1 MADPKVNLKV
11 AASQAGLN
19 PNENQQVDS
28 LIKMLD
34 THQKLSNMPAPQAQQ
49 AYLNLPTDQKQ
60 SLNNMFGSATPE
72 TNKRGWFG
80 NAWHYTGGAVFGA
93 LNEVSDFM
101 TRIYR
106 TNQIIRSEKEFQG
119 RGTQGIVDAWN
130 KSNDKGDLVFN
141 PERINNA
148 KAKYGDLRTNVA
160 IKVAEGM
167 PLADIV
173 ANGTDEEKMI
183 AAKAAKGEDNL
194 FQDTVDAVQ
203 AAKYSPGRQAANA
216 VLPGFLEGSGPLYK
230 GISGFVDAGYRVF
243 ADPTLALGK
252 AKKAYDAANYALFK
266 IVGDANKV
274 DSVFAKPQVV
284 NFFNQYGAELDKLG
298 QARKAKDIKASVE
311 AATNLKRLAPEFGP
325 AAVDEFI
332 KAGVKDAATAK
343 NYLANHA
350 DVTKILQGQPG
361 RVTPLIPK
369 MDPARRLR
377 VYTYTKADKVF
388 NIDKVGQNIVTAL
401 YGKAPQYEDITTGL
415 NAATDQIAQLEK
427 GVGKLKNEKDG
438 VIRFSVNQIQGR
450 LDRFAR
456 KFTTTPYFPQGYF
469 DVNSFDAPNKIYQIA
484 RLANSRYHAKIIQEA
499 FTAGN
504 EGQRKQIFIGLWNTV
519 SEIRGVSKSVEGKS
533 FVDEFSGR
541 GLDKLYAA
549 DVVRNGENLG
559 NPANFDGQQ
568 MALFPYQLSSG
579 IAVPSIQDLDRLSAR
594 SGILNRIVGMS
605 HQRWADK
612 LTSGWVLGTLAGPRF
627 ALRNAAEDLML
638 HLAIGDSTWGIVKGR
653 ALSTRLRIARGI
665 GAEDTVKATL
675 KKTAKLD
682 TEAGELGVINKFIRK
697 EESAKY
703 AAKLAAAKTP
713 DEVRQ
718 VFAESVLEN
727 KLAYK
732 LDPQGAE
739 YLSDIAKYGNLDDTL
754 ATVSEGGKNAL
765 RGGDRYLSVTE
776 DVSRFGKMG
785 ELEINGVKYKQAT
798 GEQSFTQFN
807 PVANQQSRVSWLVQL
822 GITANDS
829 LASIAVKHLD
839 NKELAIAE
847 MRKYLAE
854 LSPKAR
860 ERFQLYSAGG
870 NVNVHA
876 ERAYEAVK
884 NLFAKR
890 NGDINMDLLNKIRYT
905 DDSGK
910 VIVSSKNLTIDD
922 LPGVGDA
929 NLVPEYISGPTLVPV
944 ADSGNFA
951 ASLADKTW
959 DAMGEANARFS
970 REPIVINEM
979 IRLRKEM
986 AETGFEKRFL
996 EQHTKGLT
1004 DDALKAAENYAKK
1017 ELVTLTEQLAMNR
1030 VLAYVDNP
1038 AVRSQ
1043 LAMTVRNFGRFYR
1056 ATEDFY
1062 KRFSRTIRYNP
1073 ESLVRASLTYEGIH
1087 HSGFVQTDDNGDMY
1101 FFYPGLT
1108 PVYQTMQGLADG
1120 FNFSE
1125 AFKIPMPVEFGGK
1138 LNMITP
1144 SLNPDSLFP
1153 TFAGPLA
1160 AIPMKF
1166 VFGMVPALDSLE
1178 SAFLGTYA
1186 QDQPM
1191 INAIFPAHVT
1201 RLLAGL
1207 DRNERNSQYASA
1219 FRKAATYLEASGHG
1233 VKPRWDE
1240 ETQTWIR
1247 PSEQELNDYKKKIS
1261 AATVTVLGLRF
1272 LFGFFAPAS
1281 PQTTLKSDMEKWVR
1295 DNGSVSYKQS
1305 FNQLIAKY
1313 NGDLDKAT
1321 GDWLRLF
1328 PEEMPYTVSESDDNV
1343 VSVIRAVDSTVE
1355 WIGKNQSTLTKY
1367 PQGAPFL
1374 MPKVGDF
1381 NFDAYRL
1388 LFKSGIKYSKTIDN
1402 FLQDIST
1409 ARDKQF
1415 YYDQKDAYEAE
1426 LANTYDDFS
1435 KQNLKQQWTDWSKQ
1449 FKAVRPLLQRELS
1462 GGSETAINRRNAYQ
1476 DLQNMLADKEVRKVA
1491 PQTFDTLK
1499 KMSEIYDAYVYNS
1512 SIAVGN
1518 GAAASAYKDMLKQN
1532 TKVALQQLAQTSPN
1546 ALDAYNVMFSGLLG
1560 D

>member
-1 MADPKVNLKV
+1 MADAKTNLKV
-11 AASQAGLN
+11 AAVQANLN
-19 PNENQQVDS
+19 PKENDQVNS
-28 LIKMLD
+28 LIKLLD
-34 THQKLSNMPAPQAQQ
+34 THQTLSNMPATQAQQ
-49 AYLNLPTDQKQ
+49 TYKKLPANQQQ
-60 SLNNMFGSATPE
+60 SLNQMFGSATPE

-101 TRIYR
+101 TRLYR
-106 TNQIIRSEKEFQG
+106 TGQVIRSEKQYQG
-119 RGTQGIVDAWN
+119 RGTQGIIDAWN
-130 KSNDKGDLVFN
+130 TANDKGDLVFN
-141 PERINNA
+141 PDRITKA
-148 KAKYGDLRTNVA
+148 KAKFGDERTNLA
-160 IKVAEGM
+160 IKVAEGNA
-167 PLADIV
+167 LADIL
-173 ANGTDEEKMI
+173 ANGTDEEKI
-183 AAKAAKGEDNL
+183 LAAKVSKGEDNL
-194 FQDTVDAVQ
+194 FQDTLDAVQ
-203 AAKYSPGRQAANA
+203 AAKYSPGREVANA
-216 VLPGFLEGSGPLYK
+216 LLPAQLEGSGFLYK
-230 GISGFVDAGYRVF
+230 GISGFVDASYRVF

-266 IVGDANKV
+266 IAGDANKV
-274 DSVFAKPQVV
+274 DQVFTKPAVV
-284 NFFNQYGAELDKLG
+284 NFFNQYGAELEKLG
-298 QARKAKDIKASVE
+298 TARKSKDIKAAVE
-311 AATNLKRLAPEFGP
+311 ASTNLKRLAPEFGP
-325 AAVDEFI
+325 ASVDEFI

-350 DVTKILQGQPG
+350 DVSKIMQGQPG

-377 VYTYTKADKVF
+377 VATYTTADKVF
-388 NIDKVGQNIVTAL
+388 NIDKVGNKIVTAL
-401 YGKAPQYEDITTGL
+401 YGQAPQYEDITTGL
-415 NAATDQIAQLEK
+415 TAGAEAIAGLEK
-427 GVGKLKNEKDG
+427 NVGKLKNVKDG
-438 VIRFSVNQIQGR
+438 VVRFSINQIQGR

-456 KFTTTPYFPQGYF
+456 KFTTVPYFKEGFF
-469 DVNSFDAPNKIYQIA
+469 DVNSFDAPTKIYQIA
-484 RLANSRYHAKIIQEA
+484 RLANSRYHSKIIQEA

-504 EGQRKQIFIGLWNTV
+504 EGQRKQIFTGLWNTV
-519 SEIRGVSKSVEGKS
+519 AEVRGVSKSAEGKS
-533 FVDEFSGR
+533 FMNEFAGR
-541 GLDKLYAA
+541 GLDKMYAA

-579 IAVPSIQDLDRLSAR
+579 IAVPKIVDLDRLAVR
-594 SGILNRIVGMS
+594 SGLINRILGLS

-612 LTSGWVLGTLAGPRF
+612 LTSGWVIATLAGPRF
-627 ALRNAAEDLML
+627 AIRNATEDLML
-638 HLAIGDSTWGIVKGR
+638 HLAVGDSAWGIVKGR

-665 GAEDTVKATL
+665 GGNEPAKETL
-675 KKTAKLD
+675 KRTLKLD
-682 TEAGELGVINKFIRK
+682 TEAGELGVINKFVYKK
-697 EESAKY
+697 ELSKY
-703 AAKLAAAKTP
+703 ATKLEAAKTP
-713 DEVRQ
+713 EEVRQ

-739 YLSDIAKYGNLDDTL
+739 YLADIAKFGNIDDTL
-754 ATVSEGGKNAL
+754 AGIAEGSKNAL
-765 RGGDRYLSVTE
+765 RGGDRYLSVTD

-785 ELEINGVKYKQAT
+785 ELEINGVKYKQST
-798 GEQSFTQFN
+798 GDKAFTQFN

-822 GITANDS
+822 GISSNDS

-839 NKELAIAE
+839 NKEVAVAE
-847 MRKYLAE
+847 MRKYLEE

-860 ERFQLYSAGG
+860 ERFQLYSVGG
-870 NVNVHA
+870 NINVHA

-884 NLFAKR
+884 NLFSKR
-890 NGDINMDLLNKIRYT
+890 NGDINMDLLNKVRYI
-905 DDSGK
+905 DKEGK
-910 VIVSSKNLTIDD
+910 LVVSSKNLTLDD

-929 NLVPEYISGPTLVPV
+929 SLVPEYISGPTLVPV
-944 ADSGNFA
+944 ADSANFA
-951 ASLADKTW
+951 GSLANKTW

-986 AETGFEKRFL
+986 AESGFEARFI
-996 EQHTKGLT
+996 EQYTKGVEA
-1004 DDALKAAENYAKK
+1004 DALEAATNYAKK
-1017 ELVTLTEQLAMNR
+1017 ELVTLTEQLSMNR

-1043 LAMTVRNFGRFYR
+1043 LAMTSRNFSRFYR

-1062 KRFSRTIRYNP
+1062 KRFSRAVRYNP
-1073 ESLVRASLTYEGIH
+1073 ESIVRASLTYEGIH

-1108 PVYQTMQGLADG
+1108 PVYQTMQGVANG
-1120 FNFSE
+1120 FDFPE

-1160 AIPMKF
+1160 AVPMKF
-1166 VFGMVPALDSLE
+1166 VFGMVPQLDSLE
-1178 SAFLGTYA
+1178 SVFLGTYA

-1191 INAIFPAHVT
+1191 VNAIFPAHVT

-1219 FRKAATYLEASGHG
+1219 FRKAATYLEATGHG

-1247 PSEQELNDYKKKIS
+1247 PSESELNDYKKKIS

-1281 PQTTLKSDMEKWVR
+1281 PQVTLKSEMEKWVR
-1295 DNGSVSYKQS
+1295 DNGSVSYKQT
-1305 FNQLIAKY
+1305 FNQLISKY
-1313 NGDLDKAT
+1313 NDLDKAT
-1321 GDWLRLF
+1321 GEWLRLY
-1328 PEEMPYTVSESDDNV
+1328 PDQMPYTVSESDDNV

-1355 WIGKNQSTLTKY
+1355 WIGKNQKVLKDY
-1367 PQGAPFL
+1367 PQGGPFL

-1415 YYDQKDAYEAE
+1415 YYDQKDAYETE

-1435 KQNLKQQWTDWSKQ
+1435 KQRLKQQWTDWSKQ

-1462 GGSETAINRRNAYQ
+1462 GGAETAINRRNAYQ
-1476 DLQNMLADKEVRKVA
+1476 DLQNMLNDSSVRQVA
-1491 PQTFDTLK
+1491 PQTFDVLK
-1499 KMSEIYDAYVYNS
+1499 QMSEIYDSYVYNS

-1532 TKVALQQLAQTSPN
+1532 TKVALQQLAATN
-1546 ALDAYNVMFSGLLG
+1546 ANAQDAYNVMFSGLLG

>member
-1 MADPKVNLKV
+1 MADAKTNLKV
-11 AASQAGLN
+11 AAVQANLN
-19 PNENQQVDS
+19 PKENDQVNS
-28 LIKMLD
+28 LIKLLD
-34 THQKLSNMPAPQAQQ
+34 THQTLSNMPATQAQQ
-49 AYLNLPTDQKQ
+49 TYKKLPANQQQ
-60 SLNNMFGSATPE
+60 SLNQMFGSATPE

-101 TRIYR
+101 TRVYR
-106 TNQIIRSEKEFQG
+106 TGQVIRSEKQYQG
-119 RGTQGIVDAWN
+119 RGTQGIIDAWN
-130 KSNDKGDLVFN
+130 TANDKGDLVFN
-141 PERINNA
+141 PDRITKA
-148 KAKYGDLRTNVA
+148 KAKFGDERTNLA
-160 IKVAEGM
+160 IKVAEGNA
-167 PLADIV
+167 LADIL
-173 ANGTDEEKMI
+173 ANGTDEEKI
-183 AAKAAKGEDNL
+183 LAAKVSKGEDNL
-194 FQDTVDAVQ
+194 FQDTLDAVQ
-203 AAKYSPGRQAANA
+203 AAKYSPGREVANA
-216 VLPGFLEGSGPLYK
+216 LLPAQLEGSGFLYR
-230 GISGFVDAGYRVF
+230 GISGFIDASYRVF

-266 IVGDANKV
+266 IAGDANKV
-274 DSVFAKPQVV
+274 DQVFTKPAVV
-284 NFFNQYGAELDKLG
+284 NFFNRYGAELEKLDN
-298 QARKAKDIKASVE
+298 ARKAKDITAAVE
-311 AATNLKRLAPEFGP
+311 ASTNLKRLAPEFGP
-325 AAVDEFI
+325 ASVDEFI

-350 DVTKILQGQPG
+350 DVSKILIGQPG

-388 NIDKVGQNIVTAL
+388 NIDKVGNKIVTAL
-401 YGKAPQYEDITTGL
+401 YGEVPQYEDITTGL
-415 NAATDQIAQLEK
+415 TTGAETIAILEK
-427 GVGKLKNEKDG
+427 GVGKLKNVKDG
-438 VIRFSVNQIQGR
+438 VIRFSINQIQGR

-456 KFTTTPYFPQGYF
+456 KFTTIPYFPQGYF
-469 DVNSFDAPNKIYQIA
+469 DVNSFDAPTKIYQIA
-484 RLANSRYHAKIIQEA
+484 RLANSRYHSKIIQEA

-519 SEIRGVSKSVEGKS
+519 AEVRGVSKSAEGKS
-533 FVDEFSGR
+533 FVNEFAGR
-541 GLDKLYAA
+541 GLDKMYAA
-549 DVVRNGENLG
+549 DIVRNGENVG

-579 IAVPSIQDLDRLSAR
+579 IAVPSVQDLDRLSAR
-594 SGILNRIVGMS
+594 SGLINRILGLS

-627 ALRNAAEDLML
+627 AIRNATEDLML

-653 ALSTRLRIARGI
+653 FLSTRLRIARGI
-665 GAEDTVKATL
+665 SADETTKATL
-675 KKTAKLD
+675 KRTAKLD
-682 TEAGELGVINKFIRK
+682 VEAGELGVINKFVRK
-697 EESAKY
+697 DELSKY
-703 AAKLAAAKTP
+703 SEKLAEAK
-713 DEVRQ
+713 DVQEVRE

-739 YLSDIAKYGNLDDTL
+739 YLADIAKYGNLDDTL
-754 ATVSEGGKNAL
+754 AVVSEGGKNAL
-765 RGGDRYLSVTE
+765 RGGDRYLSVTD

-785 ELEINGVKYKQAT
+785 ELEINGVKYKQST
-798 GEQSFTQFN
+798 GDKAFTQFN

-822 GITANDS
+822 GITASDS

-839 NKELAIAE
+839 NKEVAITE
-847 MRKYLAE
+847 MRKFLEE

-860 ERFQLYSAGG
+860 ERFQLYSVGG

-884 NLFAKR
+884 NLFSKR
-890 NGDINMDLLNKIRYT
+890 NGDINMDLLNKVRYV

-910 VIVSSKNLTIDD
+910 ISVSSKNLTIDD
-922 LPGVGDA
+922 IPGVGDA
-929 NLVPEYISGPTLVPV
+929 SLVPEYISGPTLVPV
-944 ADSGNFA
+944 ADSANFA
-951 ASLADKTW
+951 GSLATKTW

-986 AETGFEKRFL
+986 AESGFEKRWI
-996 EQHTKGLT
+996 EQFTKGLA
-1004 DDALKAAENYAKK
+1004 DDELKAAEIYAKK
-1017 ELVTLTEQLAMNR
+1017 ELITLTEQLAMNR

-1043 LAMTVRNFGRFYR
+1043 LAMTTRNFSRFYR

-1062 KRFSRTIRYNP
+1062 KRFSRAVRYNP
-1073 ESLVRASLTYEGIH
+1073 ESIVRASLTYEGIH

-1108 PVYQTMQGLADG
+1108 PVYQTMQGVANG
-1120 FNFSE
+1120 FDFPE

-1160 AIPMKF
+1160 AVPMKF
-1166 VFGMVPALDSLE
+1166 VFGMVPQLDSLE
-1178 SAFLGTYA
+1178 SVFLGTYA

-1191 INAIFPAHVT
+1191 VYAIFPAHVT
-1201 RLLAGL
+1201 RFIAGL

-1219 FRKAATYLEASGHG
+1219 FRKAATYLEATGHG

-1240 ETQTWIR
+1240 ENQTWIR
-1247 PSEQELNDYKKKIS
+1247 PSESELNDYKKKIS

-1281 PQTTLKSDMEKWVR
+1281 PQVTLKSEMEKWVR
-1295 DNGSVSYKQS
+1295 DNGSVSYKQT
-1305 FNQLIAKY
+1305 FNQLISKY
-1313 NGDLDKAT
+1313 NDLDKAT
-1321 GDWLRLF
+1321 GEWLRLY
-1328 PEEMPYTVSESDDNV
+1328 PDQMPYTVSESDDNV

-1355 WIGKNQSTLTKY
+1355 WIGKNQKVLKDY
-1367 PQGAPFL
+1367 PQGGPFL

-1388 LFKSGIKYSKTIDN
+1388 LFKSGIKYSKTVDN

-1435 KQNLKQQWTDWSKQ
+1435 KQRLKQQWTDWSKQ

-1462 GGSETAINRRNAYQ
+1462 GGAETAINRRNAYQ
-1476 DLQNMLADKEVRKVA
+1476 DLQNMLNDSSVRQVA
-1491 PQTFDTLK
+1491 PQTFDILK
-1499 KMSEIYDAYVYNS
+1499 KMSEIYDSYVYNS

-1532 TKVALQQLAQTSPN
+1532 TKVALQELAATN
-1546 ALDAYNVMFSGLLG
+1546 ANAQDAYNVMFSGLLG

>member
-1 MADPKVNLKV
+1 MADPKTNLKV
-11 AASQAGLN
+11 AATQANLN
-19 PNENQQVDS
+19 PKENQQVDS
-28 LIKMLD
+28 LIKLLD
-34 THQKLSNMPAPQAQQ
+34 THQKLSNMPAAQAQQ
-49 AYLNLPTDQKQ
+49 TYSKLPGDQKQ
-60 SLNNMFGSATPE
+60 SLNDMFGSATPE
-72 TNKRGWFG
+72 TVKRSPLST
-80 NAWHYTGGAVFGA
+80 AWHYTGGAVFGA

-101 TRIYR
+101 TRLYR
-106 TNQIIRSEKEFQG
+106 ANQIARTDKSVQG
-119 RGTQGIVDAWN
+119 RGFAGLEDAWN
-130 KSNDKGDLVFN
+130 KSNDKGDLVFD
-141 PERINNA
+141 PQRITNA
-148 KAKYGDLRTNVA
+148 KAKYGDLRTNLA
-160 IKVAEGM
+160 IKVAEGR
-167 PLADIV
+167 PLADIL
-173 ANGTDEEKMI
+173 ANGTDEEKVLASKI
-183 AAKAAKGEDNL
+183 TKGEDKL
-194 FQDTVDAVQ
+194 YQDAIDAVQ
-203 AAKYSPGRQAANA
+203 AAKYSPGRQVANA
-216 VLPGFLEGSGPLYK
+216 LLPEGLEGSGPLYK
-230 GISGFVDAGYRVF
+230 GISGTVDAAYRVF
-243 ADPTLALGK
+243 ADPTLLLGK

-266 IVGDANKV
+266 IAGDANKV
-274 DSVFAKPQVV
+274 DQVFTKPQVV
-284 NFFNQYGAELDKLG
+284 NFFNTYGAELDNLAK
-298 QARKAKDIKASVE
+298 ARKAKDLKAAVVAS
-311 AATNLKRLAPEFGP
+311 TNLKRLAPEFGP
-325 AAVDEFI
+325 ASIDEFI
-332 KAGVKDAATAK
+332 KAGVKDAPTAK

-350 DVTKILQGQPG
+350 DVQKIMMGQPA
-361 RVTPLIPK
+361 RTTPLIPRL
-369 MDPARRLR
+369 DAARKTR
-377 VYTYTKADKVF
+377 VAVFTTADKVF
-388 NIDKVGQNIVTAL
+388 NIDKVGQKIVTAL
-401 YGKAPQYEDITTGL
+401 YGAAPQYEDIVTGITTQ
-415 NAATDQIAQLEK
+415 AEQIAGLEK
-427 GVGKLKNEKDG
+427 GVGKLKGVKDG
-438 VIRFSVNQIQGR
+438 VLRLSVNQIQGR

-456 KFTTTPYFPQGYF
+456 KFTTVPYFPQGFF
-469 DVNSFDAPNKIYQIA
+469 DVNSFDASNKIYQIA
-484 RLANSRYHAKIIQEA
+484 RLANSRYHSKIIQEA

-519 SEIRGVSKSVEGKS
+519 SEIRGVSKSIEGKS
-533 FVDEFSGR
+533 FMDEFSGR

-549 DVVRNGENLG
+549 DIVRDGKNIG
-559 NPANFDGQQ
+559 NPADFNGQQ

-579 IAVPSIQDLDRLSAR
+579 IAVPAIQDLDRLSAR
-594 SGILNRIVGMS
+594 SGLINRILGIS
-605 HQRWADK
+605 HKRWADK

-627 ALRNAAEDLML
+627 AIRNATEDLML

-653 ALSTRLRIARGI
+653 TLSTRLRIARGI
-665 GAEDTVKATL
+665 GGDEAAKETL

-682 TEAGELGVINKFIRK
+682 VQANELGVINKFIRK
-697 EESAKY
+697 NDLAKYSAKID
-703 AAKLAAAKTP
+703 AAKTP
-713 DEVRQ
+713 EEVRQ
-718 VFAESVLEN
+718 VFAEAVLEN

-739 YLSDIAKYGNLDDTL
+739 YLADIAKYGDLDTTL

-765 RGGDRYLSVTE
+765 RGGDRYLSVTD

-798 GEQSFTQFN
+798 GEKSFTQFN
-807 PVANQQSRVSWLVQL
+807 PVASQQSRISWLVQL
-822 GITANDS
+822 GISTNDS
-829 LASIAVKHLD
+829 LASIAVRHLD
-839 NKELAIAE
+839 DRPKAVEE

-870 NVNVHA
+870 NINVHA

-884 NLFAKR
+884 NLFSKR
-890 NGDINMDLLNKIRYT
+890 NGEINTALLNKVRYT

-910 VIVSSKNLTIDD
+910 VVVSSKQLTIDD

-944 ADSGNFA
+944 ADTGNFA

-979 IRLRKEM
+979 IRIRKEM
-986 AETGFEKRFL
+986 AESGFEKRFI
-996 EQHTKGLT
+996 EQHTAGLF
-1004 DDALKAAENYAKK
+1004 DDQLKAAETYAKK

-1043 LAMTVRNFGRFYR
+1043 LAMTVRNFARFYR

-1062 KRFSRTIRYNP
+1062 KRFSRAIRYNP
-1073 ESLVRASLTYEGIH
+1073 EAIVRASLTYEGIH

-1108 PVYQTMQGLADG
+1108 PVYQTMQGIADG
-1120 FNFSE
+1120 FDFKE
-1125 AFKIPMPVEFGGK
+1125 AFKVPMPVEFGGK
-1138 LNMITP
+1138 LNMLTP

-1160 AIPMKF
+1160 AVPMKF
-1166 VFGMVPALDSLE
+1166 VFGLVPQLDSLE
-1178 SAFLGTYA
+1178 SVFLGTYA

-1191 INAIFPAHVT
+1191 IYAIFPAHVT

-1219 FRKAATYLEASGHG
+1219 FRKAATYLEATGHG
-1233 VKPRWDE
+1233 IKPRWDE

-1247 PSEQELNDYKKKIS
+1247 PSEQELMDYKKKIS
-1261 AATVTVLGLRF
+1261 SATITVLGLRF

-1281 PQTTLKSDMEKWVR
+1281 PQTTLKSDMAKWVR
-1295 DNGSVSYKQS
+1295 DNGSISYKQV
-1305 FNQLIAKY
+1305 FNQLIEKY

-1355 WIGKNQSTLTKY
+1355 WIGKNQATLSKY
-1367 PQGAPFL
+1367 PQGAAFL

-1381 NFDAYRL
+1381 DFDAYRL

-1402 FLQDIST
+1402 FLQDVST

-1415 YYDQKDAYEAE
+1415 YYDQRDAYEAE

-1435 KQNLKQQWTDWSKQ
+1435 KQRLKQQWDDWSRQ
-1449 FKAVRPLLQRELS
+1449 FKAVRPMLQKEFS
-1462 GGSETAINRRNAYQ
+1462 NGAQTAMNRRSAYQ

-1491 PQTFDTLK
+1491 PKVFDTLK
-1499 KMSEIYDAYVYNS
+1499 QMSEIYDAYVYNS
-1512 SIAVGN
+1512 SIAVGT
-1518 GAAASAYKDMLKQN
+1518 GASALAYKDMLKQN
-1532 TKVALQQLAQTSPN
+1532 TKVALQQLAETSPN
-1546 ALDAYNVMFSGLLG
+1546 AKDAYNVMFSGLLG

>member
-1 MADPKVNLKV
+1 MADAKTNLKV
-11 AASQAGLN
+11 AAAQANLN

-34 THQKLSNMPAPQAQQ
+34 AHQTLSNMPAQQAQQ
-49 AYLNLPTDQKQ
+49 AYQKMPTDQKQ
-60 SLNNMFGSATPE
+60 SLNQMFGSQTPE
-72 TNKRGWFG
+72 PKQRGWFG

-101 TRIYR
+101 TRLYR
-106 TNQIIRSEKEFQG
+106 TNQIILSQKAYQG
-119 RGTQGIVDAWN
+119 RGTQGIIDAW
-130 KSNDKGDLVFN
+130 KTANDKGDLVFD
-141 PERINNA
+141 PQRIDKA
-148 KAKYGDLRTNVA
+148 KAKYGDVRTSVA
-160 IKVAEGM
+160 IKVAEGST
-167 PLADIV
+167 LADII
-173 ANGTDEEKMI
+173 ANGTDDEKMF
-183 AAKAAKGEDNL
+183 AAKASKNEDKL
-194 FQDTVDAVQ
+194 FQDTIDAVQ

-216 VLPGFLEGSGPLYK
+216 ILPESLEGSGFLYK
-230 GISGFVDAGYRVF
+230 GVSGFVDAGYRVF

-252 AKKAYDAANYALFK
+252 AKKAYDVANYALFK
-266 IVGDANKV
+266 IAGDANKV
-274 DSVFAKPQVV
+274 DQVFAKPQVV
-284 NFFNQYGAELDKLG
+284 NFFNQYGKELDNLAK
-298 QARKAKDIKASVE
+298 ARKAGDLNAAVAAS
-311 AATNLKRLAPEFGP
+311 TNLKRLAPEFGP
-325 AAVDEFI
+325 ASVDEFI
-332 KAGVKDAATAK
+332 KAGVTDAATAK

-350 DVTKILQGQPG
+350 DVSKIMLGQPG

-369 MDPARRLR
+369 MDAARRLR
-377 VYTYTKADKVF
+377 VATYTAADKVI
-388 NIDKVGQNIVTAL
+388 NIDKVGQDIVTAL
-401 YGKAPQYEDITTGL
+401 YGKAPQYEDVTTGL
-415 NAATDQIAQLEK
+415 NAATDQIAQFEK
-427 GVGKLKNEKDG
+427 PVGKLKNAKDG
-438 VIRFSVNQIQGR
+438 VVRFSVNQIQGR
-450 LDRFAR
+450 IDRFAR
-456 KFTTTPYFPQGYF
+456 KFTTTPYFPEGYF

-484 RLANSRYHAKIIQEA
+484 RLGNSRYHSKIIQEA
-499 FTAGN
+499 FAAGN
-504 EGQRKQIFIGLWNTV
+504 EGQRKQIFVGLWNTIA
-519 SEIRGVSKSVEGKS
+519 EIRGVSKSIEGKS

-541 GLDKLYAA
+541 GLDKMYAA

-579 IAVPSIQDLDRLSAR
+579 IAVPSIQDLDRLSVK
-594 SGILNRIVGMS
+594 SGLIGRIVGLS
-605 HQRWADK
+605 HQKWADK

-627 ALRNAAEDLML
+627 AVRNAAEDLMI
-638 HLAIGDSTWGIVKGR
+638 HLAIGDSAWGIAKGR

-665 GAEDTVKATL
+665 GATDTAKETL
-675 KKTAKLD
+675 KKTATLD

-697 EESAKY
+697 EESARY
-703 AAKLAAAKTP
+703 AAKLQAAQTP
-713 DEVRQ
+713 EEVRQ

-727 KLAYK
+727 KLSYK
-732 LDPQGAE
+732 LDPQGSE
-739 YLSDIAKYGNLDDTL
+739 YLAEIAKYGNLDSTL

-798 GEQSFTQFN
+798 GEKSFTQFN

-847 MRKYLAE
+847 MRKYLEA

-870 NVNVHA
+870 NINVHA

-884 NLFAKR
+884 NLFSKR
-890 NGDINMDLLNKIRYT
+890 NGDINMDLLNKVRYT
-905 DDSGK
+905 DDTGK
-910 VIVSSKNLTIDD
+910 VVVSSKNLTIDD
-922 LPGVGDA
+922 LPGTGSA
-929 NLVPEYISGPTLVPV
+929 ELVPEYISGPTLVPV
-944 ADSGNFA
+944 ADSANIA
-951 ASLADKTW
+951 ASIASKTW

-986 AETGFEKRFL
+986 AESGFEKRWM
-996 EQHTKGLT
+996 EQYTTGLF
-1004 DDALKAAENYAKK
+1004 DDELKAAENYAKK
-1017 ELVTLTEQLAMNR
+1017 ELVALTEQLAMNR

-1062 KRFSRTIRYNP
+1062 RRFARTVRYNP

-1108 PVYQTMQGLADG
+1108 PVYQTMQGIAHG
-1120 FNFSE
+1120 FDFPE

-1138 LNMITP
+1138 LNMLTP

-1160 AIPMKF
+1160 AVPMKF
-1166 VFGMVPALDSLE
+1166 VFGLVPQLDSLE

-1191 INAIFPAHVT
+1191 VNAIFPAHIT
-1201 RLLAGL
+1201 RLLASFNR
-1207 DRNERNSQYASA
+1207 DERNSQYASA
-1219 FRKAATYLEASGHG
+1219 FRKAATYLEATGHG

-1240 ETQTWIR
+1240 ATQTWIR
-1247 PSEQELNDYKKKIS
+1247 PTEQELNDYKKKIS
-1261 AATVTVLGLRF
+1261 AATTTVLFLRF
-1272 LFGFFAPAS
+1272 AFGFFAPAS
-1281 PQTTLKSDMEKWVR
+1281 PQTTLKSEMAKWVR
-1295 DNGSVSYKQS
+1295 DNGSISYKQT
-1305 FNQLIAKY
+1305 FNQLISKY
-1313 NGDLDKAT
+1313 NDLDKAT
-1321 GDWLRLF
+1321 TEWIRLY

-1343 VSVIRAVDSTVE
+1343 VSVIRAVDSTVK
-1355 WIGKNQSTLTKY
+1355 WIGDNKSTLEKY

-1374 MPKVGDF
+1374 MPKTGDF

-1388 LFKSGIKYSKTIDN
+1388 LFKSGIKYSKTIDT
-1402 FLQDIST
+1402 FLQDVST

-1415 YYDQKDAYEAE
+1415 FYSQKDAYEAE
-1426 LANTYDDFS
+1426 LANTYDDYS
-1435 KQNLKQQWTDWSKQ
+1435 KQRLKQQWDDWSKQ
-1449 FKAVRPLLQRELS
+1449 FKAVRPMLQKELS
-1462 GGSETAINRRNAYQ
+1462 TGSETAINRRNAYQ
-1476 DLQNMLADKEVRKVA
+1476 DLQNMLADKNVRKIA
-1491 PQTFDTLK
+1491 PETFDTLK
-1499 KMSEIYDAYVYNS
+1499 KMSEIYDSYVYNS
-1512 SIAVGN
+1512 SVAVGN
-1518 GAAASAYKDMLKQN
+1518 GAAANAYKDMLKQN
-1532 TKVALQQLAQTSPN
+1532 TKVALQQLAATSAN
-1546 ALDAYNVMFSGLLG
+1546 AQDAYNVMFSGLLG
-1560 D
+1560 G